1 MTASSIL
8 TRPPTYSISSAVRR
22 SQNSTDMTTLDGTA
36 TSPDDRQEHDLPAV
50 CRRINAKLAAFLAR
64 PAATERLR
72 SVQEHTRIS
81 LFVIARAL
89 EVYGLEHIALSFNG
103 GKDCLVLLILLLAV
117 LDEYFTAIAQGKSF
131 SAAAAY
137 PATPES
143 VVTASTPPSLFHP
156 VQTDSHAEPTPL
168 PSPSEEEGENT
179 PPTPNT
185 PASSNGTSHSSVSNG
200 NGNGSVQQREIQTVY
215 IHSSHPF
222 AEVDSF
228 VARCVRE
235 YHLALLRYD
244 ENKGMKA
251 AFRVYLAQNPAVR
264 AVFVGTRRTDPHG
277 GSLRHFDMTDGGWPA
292 FMRCHPVI
300 DWCYA
305 DVWGFLRE
313 LEIPYCPLYDL
324 GYTSLG
330 GTTDTHPNPALQRG
344 MAKTAAET
352 NGEATAERRKSL
364 SSCFRPAY
372 ELDFHAD
379 EQERLGRDR

>member
-1 MTASSIL
+1 
-8 TRPPTYSISSAVRR
+8 
-22 SQNSTDMTTLDGTA
+22 MTTLDGA
-36 TSPDDRQEHDLPAV
+36 GGSPDGQPREQVEEEQDLPAV
-50 CRRINAKLAAFLAR
+50 CRRINDKLAAFLAR

-89 EVYGLEHIALSFNG
+89 EVYGLDHIALSFNG

-117 LDEYFTAIAQGKSF
+117 LDEYFTATAQGKRF
-131 SAAAAY
+131 SATTVY
-137 PATPES
+137 PNMSEDTI
-143 VVTASTPPSLFHP
+143 TASTPPSLFTP
-156 VQTDSHAEPTPL
+156 VQTNSHRQSIPL
-168 PSPSEEEGENT
+168 PSPPAEEEGENT

-185 PASSNGTSHSSVSNG
+185 PATSTSVSSISNGTTS
-200 NGNGSVQQREIQTVY
+200 RKIQTVY

-244 ENKGMKA
+244 ETKGMKA
-251 AFRVYLAQNPAVR
+251 AFRVYLAQNPSVR

-277 GSLRHFDMTDGGWPA
+277 GMLRHFDMTDGGWPV

-330 GTTDTHPNPALQRG
+330 GTTDTHPNPALQR
-344 MAKTAAET
+344 AVVKTGEES
-352 NGEATAERRKSL
+352 NVEATAERRKSL
-364 SSCFRPAY
+364 STCFRPAY
-372 ELDFHAD
+372 ELEFHAD
-379 EQERLGRDR
+379 EKERLGRDC